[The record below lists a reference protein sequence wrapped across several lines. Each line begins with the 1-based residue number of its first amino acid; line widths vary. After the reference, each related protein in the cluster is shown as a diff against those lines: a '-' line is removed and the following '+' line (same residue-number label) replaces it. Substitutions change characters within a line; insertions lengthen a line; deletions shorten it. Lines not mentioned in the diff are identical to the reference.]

1 MAAAMAEGG
10 GRARCVSSPSDHAP
24 TSLDINA
31 PRHSISE
38 RAILRSAVT
47 INDEVERLRAGS
59 LARVGVVL
67 SDKYKLES
75 LLGFGGTAAVY
86 VATNIVVGRPCAI
99 KILHGEHRREP
110 EIVERFRREAFAA
123 NRIRVD
129 GQPHP
134 NVVDII
140 DAGESDG
147 HLYLVQELLRGETLA
162 EYLLEQSGG
171 MLAPEVIVAL
181 MRPVIHAIATAHA
194 AGVVHRDIKPDN
206 VFLVDRSALG
216 RPPLPKVLDFGIAQ
230 LRDARITVNDR
241 FHGTP
246 SYMAPETFGAP
257 ASVDA
262 HADVW
267 ALGLTIYEAIC
278 GQNPF
283 DNGEQPWFAIMHAVQ
298 NETPRALDG
307 VEPAMRAVLR
317 RCLQKKP
324 EDRFDDGAQLL
335 AAIDAALEPDNAL
348 EVAPGTGAE
357 RVRDSMAGS
366 ELRCNGLRFIGPWS
380 GVGEVLA
387 VATLQEFFP
396 LRALHLCEPPGED
409 TLRSKSRNSGGNE
422 IIAAIAQHPY
432 FRTLSALEI
441 AGGGVSV
448 IGAAALTDS
457 AAFAT
462 LDTLVLSHNK
472 LGDLGV
478 LTLADAPHMSWL
490 RHLDVSNNSVGN
502 EGARALAEG
511 SLVGLRH
518 LDLSHNRITDEGARA
533 LAESARLASL
543 ESVNLDGNPISPEF
557 AKTLRERSDKLFL
570 VSA

>member
-1 MAAAMAEGG
+1 MAATMAATGG
-10 GRARCVSSPSDHAP
+10 LSNARSARS
-24 TSLDINA
+24 
-31 PRHSISE
+31 
-38 RAILRSAVT
+38 AILRAAVSMS
-47 INDEVERLRAGS
+47 DEVRRLREGS
-59 LARVGVVL
+59 EARIGVIL
-67 SDKYKLES
+67 SEKYQLES

-86 VATNIVVGRPCAI
+86 VANNVVVGRPCAI
-99 KILHGEHRREP
+99 KVLHGEHRREP

-123 NRIRVD
+123 NRIRVE

-162 EYLLEQSGG
+162 DYIAEQPDGR
-171 MLAPEVIVAL
+171 LAPEVIVAL

-262 HADVW
+262 RADIW
-267 ALGLTIYEAIC
+267 ALALTIYEAIY
-278 GQNPF
+278 GSNPF
-283 DNGEQPWFAIMHAVQ
+283 DHDQPWYAIMHAVQ
-298 NETPRALDG
+298 NETPPVLDA
-307 VEPAMRAVLR
+307 VEPALRAVLR
-317 RCLQKKP
+317 RSLQKKP
-324 EDRFDDGAQLL
+324 EHRYDDAAQLL
-335 AAIDAALEPDNAL
+335 AALDAAAEPDNTL
-348 EVAPGTGAE
+348 DVAPATSAE
-357 RVRDSMAGS
+357 QVRESVSGS
-366 ELRCNGLRFIGPWS
+366 ELRCNGLRFSGPWS

-387 VATLQEFFP
+387 IATLDEFAP
-396 LRALHLCEPPGED
+396 LRALHLCEGASDD
-409 TLRSKSRNSGGNE
+409 TMKRVGRNAGGNE
-422 IIAAIAQHPY
+422 LCAALAKHPA
-432 FRTLSALEI
+432 FRSLCTLEI

-448 IGAAALTDS
+448 VGVASLTDS
-457 AAFAT
+457 ESLAT
-462 LDTLVLSHNK
+462 LDSLQLAHNK
-472 LGDLGV
+472 LGDLGA
-478 LTLADAPHMSWL
+478 LTLADAPHLAWL
-490 RHLDVSNNSVGN
+490 RQLDVSSNSIGN
-502 EGARALAEG
+502 EGARAIAEG
-511 SLVGLRH
+511 SLTGLRH

-533 LAESARLASL
+533 IADSAKLRSL
-543 ESVNLDGNPISPEF
+543 ESVNLDGNPLSPELCQE
-557 AKTLRERSDKLFL
+557 LRDRSDRLYL